1 MAISPTDSSRAV
13 IVGTDPS
20 GNPVAQLVTGLPLAP
35 AVQALR
41 LSLPATRTLVPSGL
55 DVGELAPAA
64 LTLPTG
70 ATPYAVAIN
79 GDNAFVQTSAGI
91 VTLSGVTSGSLAQV
105 GSVYDP
111 ALTNL
116 PPGASACSLAHP
128 LGTVGVT
135 LDGKYVVALATCTG
149 VAANPGTGVLLTVP
163 IGAGGALAAPAGQL
177 NNVVTPDNDQLLVH

>member
-1 MAISPTDSSRAV
+1 M
-13 IVGTDPS
+13 
-20 GNPVAQLVTGLPLAP
+20 
-35 AVQALR
+35 
-41 LSLPATRTLVPSGL
+41 
-55 DVGELAPAA
+55 
-64 LTLPTG
+64 G
-70 ATPYAVAIN
+70 ATAWPSASLRPRRSRCPRARRSTRSPIN
-79 GDNAFVQTSAGI
+79 GDDAFVQASSGI

-149 VAANPGTGVLLTVP
+149 IAANPGTGVLLTVP